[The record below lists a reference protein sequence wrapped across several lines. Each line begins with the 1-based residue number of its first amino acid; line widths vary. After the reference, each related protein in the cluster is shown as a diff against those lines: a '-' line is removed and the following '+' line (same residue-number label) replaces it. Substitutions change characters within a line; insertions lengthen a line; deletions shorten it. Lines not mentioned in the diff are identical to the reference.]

1 MEQIPDNVD
10 LPGLPSEEVT
20 SSEIVFLGKIWN
32 VVKKTF
38 NFHGNTLA
46 REFIEHPGAVAV
58 LALDEQDKVL
68 VIRQFRMPVNEY
80 LLEIPAGLL
89 DVENE
94 SALAA
99 AKRELAE
106 ETDHEASSWELLQI
120 FHSSPGSSSETIHI
134 YLATGI
140 TALREKFPREDEEAH
155 MELMKVP
162 FKELL
167 ASVQESKVKSP
178 TLVVAILAMAA
189 KRNS

>member
-99 AKRELAE
+99 AKREPAGE
-106 ETDHEASSWELLQI
+106 NDHEGSSWELLQI